1 MNRLLIP
8 AFALCAATASAQT
21 RPDFSGRWT
30 SEPEASA
37 ATGRGGGTGRG
48 ARGGG
53 GRGRSGDMGSGWGTT
68 ITITQDATRFTVEY
82 AFFGRGD
89 MQPPLRFAYT
99 LDGSQTL
106 NTVMMGRGTQAQR
119 SRTAWKADTLVIT
132 TVHTFPHP
140 ETGQPTPTEV
150 TQAVSLESPTS
161 LVVQATRAGVLGGP
175 ASTTRTVYRRL

>member
-1 MNRLLIP
+1 
-8 AFALCAATASAQT
+8 
-21 RPDFSGRWT
+21 
-30 SEPEASA
+30 
-37 ATGRGGGTGRG
+37 
-48 ARGGG
+48 
-53 GRGRSGDMGSGWGTT
+53 MGSGWGST

-82 AFFGRGD
+82 AFFSRGD

-99 LDGSQTL
+99 LDGSQAV